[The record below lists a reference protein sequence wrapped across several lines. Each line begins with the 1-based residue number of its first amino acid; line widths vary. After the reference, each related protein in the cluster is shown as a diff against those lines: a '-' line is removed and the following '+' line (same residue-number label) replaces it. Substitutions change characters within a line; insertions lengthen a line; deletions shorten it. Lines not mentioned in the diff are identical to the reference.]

1 MSRYSTAFLAL
12 IALLLMFAS
21 SQAADPDPWKDYRF
35 LLGSWSGGGK
45 GAAGVGKGQ
54 FTFNLDLNDK
64 IMVRKHKSE
73 VEATAGRPAATHED
87 LLIMYP
93 DAGGKKMRAS
103 YFDNE
108 GHVIQYEVTL
118 SEDKKTLTFL
128 SDAAPGAPRFRLT
141 YAKEKDGELGIKFEL
156 ALPNKPD
163 EFKVYTEGSAT
174 REKK

>member
-1 MSRYSTAFLAL
+1 
-12 IALLLMFAS
+12 
-21 SQAADPDPWKDYRF
+21 
-35 LLGSWSGGGK
+35 
-45 GAAGVGKGQ
+45 
-54 FTFNLDLNDK
+54 
-64 IMVRKHKSE
+64 
-73 VEATAGRPAATHED
+73 
-87 LLIMYP
+87 MYP

-128 SDAAPGAPRFRLT
+128 NDAAPGAPRFRLT
-141 YAKEKDGELGIKFEL
+141 YAKKKDGELGIKFEL

-163 EFKVYTEGSAT
+163 EFKVYTEGSAA